1 MKEQRCFRSSLQ
13 SSQVKLWTI
22 SFGDPSVTAHI
33 AWRGY
38 CVRSLPEP
46 IEFMNSAGPAEVIL
60 HFLLS
65 KRFTNFTERDCG
77 RSRIEISHSRAPSAI
92 VPEAGTSNP
101 QSRSAALCA
110 LEIFRAG
117 FVFVLI
123 RLIAVFGESDV
134 FS

>member
-1 MKEQRCFRSSLQ
+1 MKRRAWVLLFTSCRLKWMKEQRCFRSSLQ

-77 RSRIEISHSRAPSAI
+77 RSRIEISHSRAPSARSEERR
-92 VPEAGTSNP
+92 VGKECR
-101 QSRSAALCA
+101 SRWSPY
-110 LEIFRAG
+110 
-117 FVFVLI
+117 
-123 RLIAVFGESDV
+123 
-134 FS
+134 